1 MSGDLPILRD
11 FEMLRR
17 FSYTHQKEMPYLHGK
32 VYNDKR
38 FPDGSSITT
47 SAVLEM
53 TEDYAQTS
61 NTKYKLE
68 GRNKE
73 NE

>member
-1 MSGDLPILRD
+1 MTNQNDSPILRD
-11 FEMLRR
+11 FEVIRR
-17 FSYTHQKEMPYLHGK
+17 FSITHQKEMPYLHGK

-38 FPDGSSITT
+38 FPNGSSIRT

-53 TEDYAQTS
+53 TEDYAQTA

-68 GRNKE
+68 GRN
-73 NE
+73 